1 MRRIAMLIAAACLL
15 SACATVPRDLPG
27 PGALPGNGPVAVRW
41 ENPAAFT
48 ELRQRPAGAPIDDYT
63 WIPALAEH
71 LRSSAANRIAE
82 GQKLDIAVL
91 DIDLAGDFE
100 PWRSLHQDVRIVRDI
115 YPPRMRLRFTLSDAQ
130 GKVLSEGERKL
141 TDLGFLQGSGL
152 LDTDPLR
159 YEKRMIDDWTRR
171 EFQTATNQ

>member
-1 MRRIAMLIAAACLL
+1 M
-15 SACATVPRDLPG
+15 
-27 PGALPGNGPVAVRW
+27 
-41 ENPAAFT
+41 
-48 ELRQRPAGAPIDDYT
+48 
-63 WIPALAEH
+63 
-71 LRSSAANRIAE
+71 
-82 GQKLDIAVL
+82 
-91 DIDLAGDFE
+91 
-100 PWRSLHQDVRIVRDI
+100 RDI